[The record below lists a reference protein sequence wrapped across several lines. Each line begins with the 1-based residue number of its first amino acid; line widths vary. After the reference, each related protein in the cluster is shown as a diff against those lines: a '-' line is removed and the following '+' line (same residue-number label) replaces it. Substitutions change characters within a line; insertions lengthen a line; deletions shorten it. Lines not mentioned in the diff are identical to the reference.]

1 MTRVARLG
9 ALALVAT
16 GAASAPVAAQSFQVE
31 RQVMIRVTRTYTV
44 PNPPADHQILPQGK
58 GKTRKCVPAAGI
70 LRAIP
75 ADSQHVALTMRTGS
89 TVVVKLTDACPTIAY
104 YRSFYVRPDEDG
116 LVCADRDPLIDRTGN
131 ECAIDKLTEHKAKN

>member
-1 MTRVARLG
+1 MTGVARLG

-16 GAASAPVAAQSFQVE
+16 GAAWAPAAAQSFQVE

-44 PNPPADHQILPQGK
+44 PNPPADLQLLPQGK

-70 LRAIP
+70 LRALP
-75 ADSQHVALTMRTGS
+75 ADSRHVALTMRGGA
-89 TVVVKLTDACPTIAY
+89 TVVVRLTDACPTLAY

-116 LVCADRDPLIDRTGN
+116 MVCADRDPLIDRTGH
-131 ECAIDKLTEHKAKN
+131 ECGIDKLTEHKAKD